1 MKGEN
6 IMIPC
11 PNYTVAL
18 LREISRVL
26 SLVMWNRYQ
35 KEYESPFDNTGTVFK
50 CEKFEV
56 YSYDWSEESDQK
68 YNFIYFVDKT
78 KTKLDDIKISWY
90 KYLGRDTEIN
100 QDLDYETVVSMFN
113 TCIDYLW
120 GFDKQR
126 EN

>member
-1 MKGEN
+1 
-6 IMIPC
+6 MIRC

-18 LREISRVL
+18 LREVSRVL
-26 SLVMWNRYQ
+26 SLVMWNKYQ

-78 KTKLDDIKISWY
+78 KTTLDDIKISWY
-90 KYLGRDTEIN
+90 KNLGRDTEIN
-100 QDLDYETVVSMFN
+100 QALDCQTVVDMFDE
-113 TCIDYLW
+113 CINCLW
-120 GFDKQR
+120 NLNSEYEKL
-126 EN
+126 N